1 MLINLI
7 KENHIPFSFSL
18 IQLLCFVLYCIYD
31 VPAHAHV
38 MLSWETFVFLVG
50 NLVLLVV
57 YIIVFLCNKQQ
68 TLIIWMIPFILFLMN
83 IYSTTG

>member
-7 KENHIPFSFSL
+7 RKNNIPFYFSL
-18 IQLLCFVLYCIYD
+18 IQLLSFVLYCIYD

-38 MLSWETFVFLVG
+38 MLSWETFVFLVV
-50 NLVLLVV
+50 NLILLVV

-68 TLIIWMIPFILFLMN
+68 NLIIWIIPFALFFSIFYL
-83 IYSTTG
+83 